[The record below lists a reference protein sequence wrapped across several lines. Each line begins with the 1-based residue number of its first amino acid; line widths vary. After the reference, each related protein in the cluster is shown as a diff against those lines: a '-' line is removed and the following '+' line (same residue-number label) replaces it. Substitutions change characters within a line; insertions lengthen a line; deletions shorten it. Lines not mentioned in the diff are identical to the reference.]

1 MKEKSLAIQAGI
13 LASAGLTTKII
24 GFVYRIPMA
33 NILGNTGNGIYSV
46 AFGIYGIVLTLSS
59 YSMPISVSK
68 LVSEKAAVGSK
79 EDSIKVFRVAML
91 VSVIVGAFAAMG
103 LYFGADGLAGVYNKT
118 GLEMPLKVLA
128 PTTFIVSVLGCFRG
142 YFQGY
147 GNMVP
152 TALSQIIEQIIN
164 AVVSIIAAG
173 QITVLIIG
181 SNNEAALRAMGGTMG
196 NTVDDYLFADIMS
209 LKGFKETYIT
219 DLQGVFNTQ
228 YTQMINLPIGMAT
241 AFGVSVIPKLTTA
254 FSTKNKLKINHN
266 IAQLIKMTGMVVLP
280 AAAGLTLCSDEIMR
294 VLFPNL
300 RSLHNLAANLL
311 LYGSISAVLYSFST
325 ISTSILQG
333 CNYFKVPVINSG
345 ISLGVHIVLVVFM
358 IKYTDLRAYGL
369 LIGDIIFPLLILIL
383 NAVFIKKKI
392 SPQIHW
398 KNTLLK
404 PLVGTFIMGMAIITF
419 KVLVS
424 NTNIRSLFL
433 LVAEVVIGIVVYGG
447 FTIKFLKEN

>member
-1 MKEKSLAIQAGI
+1 
-13 LASAGLTTKII
+13 
-24 GFVYRIPMA
+24 
-33 NILGNTGNGIYSV
+33 
-46 AFGIYGIVLTLSS
+46 
-59 YSMPISVSK
+59 MPISVSK

-79 EDSIKVFRVAML
+79 EDLIKVFRVAML
-91 VSVIVGAFAAMG
+91 VSVIVGALAAMG

-181 SNNEAALRAMGGTMG
+181 SSNEAALRAMGGTMG
-196 NTVDDYLFADIMS
+196 TCAGAMAALVCVMIIYYKNNSGNKIRMSISYTEVKEIFASLLSLMIPIILSQTIYQIGYTVDDYLFADIMS

-280 AAAGLTLCSDEIMR
+280 AAARSYIM
-294 VLFPNL
+294 F
-300 RSLHNLAANLL
+300 
-311 LYGSISAVLYSFST
+311 
-325 ISTSILQG
+325 
-333 CNYFKVPVINSG
+333 
-345 ISLGVHIVLVVFM
+345 
-358 IKYTDLRAYGL
+358 
-369 LIGDIIFPLLILIL
+369 
-383 NAVFIKKKI
+383 
-392 SPQIHW
+392 
-398 KNTLLK
+398 
-404 PLVGTFIMGMAIITF
+404 
-419 KVLVS
+419 
-424 NTNIRSLFL
+424 
-433 LVAEVVIGIVVYGG
+433 
-447 FTIKFLKEN
+447 